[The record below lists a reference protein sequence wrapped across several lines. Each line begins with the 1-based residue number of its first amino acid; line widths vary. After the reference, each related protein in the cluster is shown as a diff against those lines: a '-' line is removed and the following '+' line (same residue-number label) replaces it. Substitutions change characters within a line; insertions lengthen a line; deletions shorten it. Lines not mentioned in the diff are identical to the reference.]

1 MRSLRIEM
9 ALDSG
14 AWVLPAVGEVAVYR
28 PRIGD
33 DLSPLPK
40 SRVVV
45 LAGFK
50 PDYDHFAGLGY
61 RMAGFGQFATALIC
75 VPRAKAEAHA
85 LLAEAC
91 LALRPGAMM
100 AVDGQK
106 TDGVEAVLKDC
117 KVLGLELGEPVTK
130 GHGRLATVPADGRLL
145 DWAAQDHLVEGFVT
159 RPGVF
164 SSDGPDHGS
173 VMLAQA
179 LPQDLRG
186 RVGDLGAGWGYLSR
200 TILARSRV
208 THVDVV
214 EAEATALDCARR
226 NLPDPRAQFHWADA
240 RSFRPEK
247 LWSAVVMNPP
257 FHNGREADPAL
268 GIGFIR
274 AAHRGLA
281 PDGVLWMVANRHL
294 PYEPLLRDLFRVIEV
309 MQSDGSFAVTRAAFP
324 VRSKR

>member
-1 MRSLRIEM
+1 M
-9 ALDSG
+9 ALESG
-14 AWVLPAVGEVAVYR
+14 AWVVPASGDIAVYR

-33 DLSPLPK
+33 DLSALPPA
-40 SRVVV
+40 RVVV
-45 LAGFK
+45 LTGFK
-50 PDYDHFAGLGY
+50 PDHDHFTGLGY
-61 RMAGFGQFATALIC
+61 RVASVGQFATALIC
-75 VPRAKAEAHA
+75 VPRAKAEARA
-85 LLAEAC
+85 VLAEAC
-91 LALRPGAMM
+91 LALRPGAIM

-117 KVLGLELGEPVTK
+117 KALGLELGEAVTK
-130 GHGRLATVPADGRLL
+130 GHGRLATVPADRRLL
-145 DWAAQDHLVEGFVT
+145 PWAAQDHQVDGFVT

-164 SSDGPDHGS
+164 SADGPDHGS

-179 LPQDLRG
+179 LPMDLRG
-186 RVGDLGAGWGYLSR
+186 RIGDLGAGWGYLGR
-200 TILARSRV
+200 FILQLPKV

-214 EAEATALDCARR
+214 EAGLTALDCAIR

-240 RSFRPEK
+240 RTFRPEK

-268 GIGFIR
+268 GLAFIR
-274 AAHRGLA
+274 AAQKGLT

-294 PYEPLLRDLFRVIEV
+294 PYDPVLRDLFRAVEV
-309 MQSDGSFAVTRAAFP
+309 VQADGSFAVTRAAYP